1 MTEERLLEMIDH
13 ADILELQF
21 DVDFRLSGNATESIN
36 DNIQD
41 FWLKDLV
48 NAEAIKDLLETK
60 FNDLYISIDRMH
72 DEFHKIKNML
82 NEIFYNT
89 KT

>member
-21 DVDFRLSGNATESIN
+21 DVDFRLSENATESIN
-36 DNIQD
+36 DYIQD

-48 NAEAIKDLLETK
+48 NAEAI
-60 FNDLYISIDRMH
+60 
-72 DEFHKIKNML
+72 
-82 NEIFYNT
+82 
-89 KT
+89 